1 MLKGVFSSSIGSLPY
16 TKAEPALE
24 IAKRLDIPAWPQL
37 PKKGFFENMY
47 VQQSSGMPGA
57 RLDGEDLYFETEE
70 IEEEL
75 TSFYERYLEADYG
88 YFALGEDWAEGFYAF
103 LNNPPKTEYVKGQ
116 ITGPI
121 SFGLTVCDKTKK
133 PIIYNDTLFEAI
145 RKAIEMKAI
154 WQAEK
159 ISAIGKPVIFL
170 DEPYLSGFGS
180 CTIPLTKSQVVG
192 WLYDVVSPIKGRG
205 VIVGVHCCGNT
216 DWSILME
223 ANIDILNFD
232 AYNFAHTLRLYKD
245 ELCSFLEKG
254 GNLAF
259 GIVPSSEQINNESA
273 ESLHQ
278 RLEREIE
285 ALLNCGINP
294 EFLQN
299 FLITPSC
306 GLGSLS
312 CKIAEKVIN
321 TTKELSQMWYNSH
334 FEEEIYHLRDG
345 EHRDIKLQM

>member
-16 TKAEPALE
+16 ANAESALE
-24 IAKRLDIPAWPQL
+24 IAKTLDIPAWPQL

-57 RLDGEDLYFETEE
+57 RLDGENLYFETED

-75 TSFYERYLEADYG
+75 TSFYEKYLEADYE
-88 YFALGEDWAEGFYAF
+88 YFAIKEDWAEGFYAF
-103 LNNPPKTEYVKGQ
+103 LNNPPKTQYAKGQ

-159 ISAIGKPVIFL
+159 LSAIGKPIIFL
-170 DEPYLSGFGS
+170 DEPYLSSFGS
-180 CTIPLTKSQVVG
+180 CTIPLTKPQVVE
-192 WLYDVVSPIKGRG
+192 WLKDVVLPIKEKGI
-205 VIVGVHCCGNT
+205 IVGIHCCGNT

-223 ANIDILNFD
+223 ADIDILNFD

-245 ELCSFLEKG
+245 ELYTFLEKG
-254 GNLAF
+254 GQLAF
-259 GIVPSSEQINNESA
+259 GIVPSSEQINNESV
-273 ESLHQ
+273 ENLHQ
-278 RLEREIE
+278 RLKKEIKS
-285 ALLNCGINP
+285 LVDCGIP
-294 EFLQN
+294 LQFLQN
-299 FLITPSC
+299 FLVTPSC

-312 CKIAEKVIN
+312 CEIAEKIIN
-321 TTKELSQMWYNSH
+321 TTKQLSDTW
-334 FEEEIYHLRDG
+334 
-345 EHRDIKLQM
+345 